1 MKEKYY
7 YQLGRC
13 ECNHYLS
20 HNPII
25 YTQSSSDEH
34 TYSKVRM
41 DCQCIING
49 ECDRTYTCQLLMD
62 APDVLISDGVNLRD
76 KKLG

>member
-1 MKEKYY
+1 MKEKFY

-20 HNPII
+20 LNPVV
-25 YTQSSSDEH
+25 YTQTSTEN

-41 DCQCIING
+41 DCACIAKG

-62 APDVLISDGVNLRD
+62 APDILINDGANLRD